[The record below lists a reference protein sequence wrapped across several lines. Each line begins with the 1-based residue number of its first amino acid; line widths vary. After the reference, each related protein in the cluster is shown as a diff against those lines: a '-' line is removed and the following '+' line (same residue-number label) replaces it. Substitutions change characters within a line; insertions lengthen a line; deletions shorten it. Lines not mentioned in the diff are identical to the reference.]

1 MRETCARVLAA
12 ALMTGAIAA
21 VVAMSALFD
30 TPQGGGGALTAP
42 PSSLQRSVRVEVP
55 PAPRH
60 PPVAERLTSAQTRTS
75 TPIRRVIV
83 SAQVV
88 RRTIVV
94 GHRRPPRRQLAAV
107 RPKPAAVMHPAPAPV
122 PTPAPASAP
131 AAATP
136 PPASSDDHPS
146 QGNGNGNGNGNGH
159 AEEHGPDPG
168 HGHGHGQNEH
178 EN

>member
-12 ALMTGAIAA
+12 ALMTGAIAT

-30 TPQGGGGALTAP
+30 TPQDRGGALTAP

-75 TPIRRVIV
+75 TPMRRVIV
-83 SAQVV
+83 STHVV

-94 GHRRPPRRQLAAV
+94 RHRRPPRRQLAAM
-107 RPKPAAVMHPAPAPV
+107 RPKPAPV
-122 PTPAPASAP
+122 VQSATTPAPP

-136 PPASSDDHPS
+136 PPAPSDHDPS
-146 QGNGNGNGNGNGH
+146 QGNGHGNGNGH
-159 AEEHGPDPG
+159 TEKHGPGPG
-168 HGHGHGQNEH
+168 HGKGHGQNEH

>member
-30 TPQGGGGALTAP
+30 TPQRGGGALTAP

-60 PPVAERLTSAQTRTS
+60 PPVAERLTSARTTTS
-75 TPIRRVIV
+75 TPLRRVIV
-83 SAQVV
+83 SAHVV

-94 GHRRPPRRQLAAV
+94 RHRHAPRRQLAAV
-107 RPKPAAVMHPAPAPV
+107 RPKPAPVVQPAPAPA
-122 PTPAPASAP
+122 PTSTPASAP
-131 AAATP
+131 ASATP
-136 PPASSDDHPS
+136 PPAPSDDDPS
-146 QGNGNGNGNGNGH
+146 QGNRNGNGNGPT
-159 AEEHGPDPG
+159 EEHGPDQ
-168 HGHGHGQNEH
+168 GHGHGQNEH